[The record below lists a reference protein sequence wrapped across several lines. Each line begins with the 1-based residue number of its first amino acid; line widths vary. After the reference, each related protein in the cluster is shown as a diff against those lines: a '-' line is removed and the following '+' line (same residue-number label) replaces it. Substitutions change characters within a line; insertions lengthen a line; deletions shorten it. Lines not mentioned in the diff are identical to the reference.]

1 VARNLACP
9 CGEIDLLVSVDGL
22 LVAVE
27 VKTRVG
33 GDPADQFT
41 VAKQRAMR
49 EAAASLHPRPDR
61 VDLVTVRFDRS
72 GATMRWIR
80 SVL

>member
-1 VARNLACP
+1 MARNLACP
-9 CGEIDLLVSVDGL
+9 RGEIDLLVLVDGS

-27 VKTRVG
+27 VKTRIG

-41 VAKQRAMR
+41 VAKQRAMQ
-49 EAAASLHPRPDR
+49 EAAGSLDPRPDR

-72 GATMRWIR
+72 GATVRWIR